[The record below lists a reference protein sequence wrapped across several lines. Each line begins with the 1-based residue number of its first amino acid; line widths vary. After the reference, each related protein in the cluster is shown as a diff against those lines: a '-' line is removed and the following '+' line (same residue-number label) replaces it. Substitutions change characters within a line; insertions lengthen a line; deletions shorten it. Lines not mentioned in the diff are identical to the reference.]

1 MNRTFVSEGIRYSPK
16 FAKVFELYQVFI
28 CQTGLIFSF
37 IYIYIYI
44 LLTNKVV
51 HHGHLKKGHHFF
63 FTKSLLKEAT
73 TFLLPNWF
81 FSIGNIIMIPVIR
94 IPMGSDPV
102 PFFVNFFLTHE
113 EAVWVKAHRKLETI
127 NVRKINNSL
136 WFIDDLLSLNDD
148 NTFGKHYRIFIQQN

>member
-1 MNRTFVSEGIRYSPK
+1 M
-16 FAKVFELYQVFI
+16 
-28 CQTGLIFSF
+28 
-37 IYIYIYI
+37 
-44 LLTNKVV
+44 